1 MKTFLKMLTMIT
13 IIVIVLSHAK
23 KQRDMAMVYDSKD
36 LIWLCGTYL
45 GQKSHRTS
53 RSSLETTSINILSN
67 GKKQEFGLVDFTRI
81 SIEKMHIG
89 MNICVGYTDFFEF
102 FGVPY
107 AIEINEQ

>member
-1 MKTFLKMLTMIT
+1 MKTFLKMLSAII
-13 IIVIVLSHAK
+13 IIVIVISHAK
-23 KQRDMAMVYDSKD
+23 KQRDMAMAYDSKD
-36 LIWLCGTYL
+36 LIWLCGKYL
-45 GQKSHRTS
+45 GQQHHRNS
-53 RSSLETTSINILSN
+53 RGSETKSINILSN

-89 MNICVGYTDFFEF
+89 MNICVGYTDFFGF